1 MQSSETIA
9 AINIFAVG
17 VEFSYLPLFL
27 SFDIF
32 STTQQG
38 MVKLYTELY
47 TLCMLC
53 KVIDWY
59 RGSGTVV
66 LLGLSAQQ
74 GLSCGCGAYGD
85 EEFWSQNQSYSSP
98 SSFSVVIYQRDKN
111 MSCKNPA
118 EPL

>member
-1 MQSSETIA
+1 LLWVQSSETKA
-9 AINIFAVG
+9 TINIFAVR
-17 VEFSYLPLFL
+17 VEFSYLPFFL

-32 STTQQG
+32 STAQQG
-38 MVKLYTELY
+38 MVWLYVELY

-85 EEFWSQNQSYSSP
+85 EECWSQNQSYSSP
-98 SSFSVVIYQRDKN
+98 
-111 MSCKNPA
+111 
-118 EPL
+118 